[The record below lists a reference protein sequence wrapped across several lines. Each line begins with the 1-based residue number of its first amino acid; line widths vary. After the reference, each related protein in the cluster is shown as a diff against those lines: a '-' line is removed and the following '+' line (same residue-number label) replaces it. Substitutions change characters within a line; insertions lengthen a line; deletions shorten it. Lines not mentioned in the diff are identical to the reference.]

1 MKLLKRFG
9 TFAVYASVLLGA
21 SWVQAQSLG
30 SLTVN
35 GQAAPSQVFKKVKV
49 AQCVQGQSGSCG
61 KPVFFDL
68 NVRQELPAGTY
79 LVGFEN
85 TLYPGLVSVQA
96 GQNTVLNLERLDIP
110 AIKGERV
117 VVYRNLYSKAEQD
130 KFLSSFFYN
139 KKSFFRLE
147 KGNFGDLY
155 LTGAWEKDSIQ
166 RLSYEGCPGRLSE
179 RAKNEL
185 PEADRKRILEVDQL
199 CNLVRDASSPS
210 DLAGLFDFSSDKNGR
225 IVQNWVSAPGIKMT
239 ITHDRYLVAT
249 PTRPG
254 SYVMV
259 FPGSYTVQALGK
271 DAKAGVSVQVGM

>member
-1 MKLLKRFG
+1 MKLFKRFG
-9 TFAVYASVLLGA
+9 TFAVYASILVSA
-21 SWVQAQSLG
+21 SWAQAQSMG
-30 SLTVN
+30 FMTVN

-68 NVRQELPAGTY
+68 GVRQELPAGTY

-85 TLYPGLVSVQA
+85 SLYPGLVTVQS
-96 GQNTVLNLERLDIP
+96 GQTTVLNLERLDVP
-110 AIKGERV
+110 AIKGDRV
-117 VVYRNLYSKAEQD
+117 VVYRNLYSKVEQD
-130 KFLSSFFYN
+130 KFLESFFYG

-147 KGNFGDLY
+147 KSNFGDLY
-155 LTGAWEKDSIQ
+155 LTGAWEKDAIQ
-166 RLSYEGCPGRLSE
+166 RLSYEGCPARLSE
-179 RAKNEL
+179 KGKNEL
-185 PEADRKRILEVDQL
+185 PDADRKRILEVDYL
-199 CNLVRDASSPS
+199 CNLVRDATAPA
-210 DLAGLFDFSSDKNGR
+210 DLAALFDFSNDKNGR
-225 IVQNWVSAPGIKMT
+225 IVQNWVSAPGIAMD

>member
-85 TLYPGLVSVQA
+85 TLYPGLVTVQA
-96 GQNTVLNLERLDIP
+96 GRNTVLSLERLDVP
-110 AIKGERV
+110 AIAGDRV
-117 VVYRNLYSKAEQD
+117 VVYRNLYSKIEQD
-130 KFLSSFFYN
+130 KFLESFFYY

-155 LTGAWEKDSIQ
+155 LTGVWEKDVIQ
-166 RLSYEGCPGRLSE
+166 RLSYEGCPARLSE
-179 RAKNEL
+179 QDKKVL
-185 PEADRKRILEVDQL
+185 PNADADRIIGVDNL
-199 CNLVRDASSPS
+199 CNVLRGATTPR
-210 DLAGLFDFSSDKNGR
+210 DLAGLFDFTNDKNGR
-225 IVQNWVSAPGIKMT
+225 IFQNWVSAPGIKMT